1 MLRRILIVEDEL
13 DIARLVEMYLLDL
26 GYSVTIETTGSGGL
40 KRAESET
47 FSLIILDRKLP
58 GFSGLDICRRLR
70 NAQNTVPILMLTA
83 HASEADRIRGLE
95 EGADDYVI
103 KPFSIMELV
112 ARVKTVLR
120 RYDVAGAAAHRD
132 VIQLKDL
139 SIDLMRHQVAVD
151 GKRVELTAKEFSL
164 LTFFAKN
171 PGRIFSRA
179 QLMDKV
185 WGFGYDGYDHTVH
198 SHINRL
204 RTKIEADPAKPQRI
218 LTVRNVGYK
227 FHDQAVMGA

>member
-26 GYSVTIETTGSGGL
+26 GYSVTIEATGSGGL

-103 KPFSIMELV
+103 KPFSIMELI

-120 RYDVAGAAAHRD
+120 RYDVAGTVAHRD
-132 VIQLKDL
+132 VIQLKDI

-185 WGFGYDGYDHTVH
+185 WGFGYDGFDHTVH

-204 RTKIEADPAKPQRI
+204 RTKIEADPAKPKRI

-227 FHDQAVMGA
+227 FHDQAVLGA